1 MEQGRRENTGVG
13 GGRRRN
19 INIVGKNSKKRPPVH
34 FQLTHSSGVLEFG
47 SSLPILFLSMLVLST
62 PCSSGSPRSA
72 TVEPI
77 EQPPPIELEFAQWW
91 KCGSCWLLK
100 SYCFACQ
107 GRGIHWNGFNVQ
119 CVFEDYV
126 ILLATT
132 VTGGSE
138 LRCFNGFVKN
148 GEEVPCCESETEKA
162 IAQPSPQQL
171 RKNKN

>member
-1 MEQGRRENTGVG
+1 
-13 GGRRRN
+13 
-19 INIVGKNSKKRPPVH
+19 
-34 FQLTHSSGVLEFG
+34 
-47 SSLPILFLSMLVLST
+47 
-62 PCSSGSPRSA
+62 
-72 TVEPI
+72 
-77 EQPPPIELEFAQWW
+77 
-91 KCGSCWLLK
+91 LK

-148 GEEVPCCESETEKA
+148 GEEPCCESETEKA
-162 IAQPSPQQL
+162 IAQCRCRGPVAKIKINLLLASF
-171 RKNKN
+171 KIS

>member
-1 MEQGRRENTGVG
+1 MKVW
-13 GGRRRN
+13 
-19 INIVGKNSKKRPPVH
+19 
-34 FQLTHSSGVLEFG
+34 EF
-47 SSLPILFLSMLVLST
+47 
-62 PCSSGSPRSA
+62 
-72 TVEPI
+72 
-77 EQPPPIELEFAQWW
+77 
-91 KCGSCWLLK
+91 KLLK

-162 IAQPSPQQL
+162 IAQCRCRGPVA
-171 RKNKN
+171 KNKNKTVARTKVHMSMNVKFES

>member
-1 MEQGRRENTGVG
+1 M
-13 GGRRRN
+13 
-19 INIVGKNSKKRPPVH
+19 
-34 FQLTHSSGVLEFG
+34 
-47 SSLPILFLSMLVLST
+47 
-62 PCSSGSPRSA
+62 
-72 TVEPI
+72 
-77 EQPPPIELEFAQWW
+77 
-91 KCGSCWLLK
+91 K

-162 IAQPSPQQL
+162 IALRSADAERASFEQL
-171 RKNKN
+171 KIKINLLLAQKCT